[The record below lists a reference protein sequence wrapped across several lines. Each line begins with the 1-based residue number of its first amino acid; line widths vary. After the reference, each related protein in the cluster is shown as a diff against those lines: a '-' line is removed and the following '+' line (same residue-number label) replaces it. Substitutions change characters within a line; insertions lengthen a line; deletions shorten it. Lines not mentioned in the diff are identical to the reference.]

1 MKKILITVGMVIV
14 SLGIVAGILITVA
27 KREKAP
33 EMETYA
39 YDRLTMAEQESGN
52 GQSQA
57 AGGEETSGSENTPDS
72 AVEVSGG
79 DADKNAQEATDS
91 NSNAQE
97 ATDSNKNAQEATD
110 SNKNEQKAM
119 DSNKNTQKITDS
131 NGSAGNSRGS
141 IGMDSKSESGEKN
154 MQAWNTAE
162 NQTTEDIKVSVQP
175 GTKASGTSGN
185 KSTEKTSQK
194 VTQGA
199 SDASGGNGV
208 SVQDKMNL
216 VYEYGDGICVITKG
230 STASGNITIPD
241 TTYHN
246 GHEYKVVQIDPKAFM
261 GCQDLKSVV
270 IGKYVDTISSQAF
283 QSCKSLT
290 DITFPDGLKT
300 ISYWAFNNCTSLKT
314 VLIPAGTSV
323 DSEAFINC
331 PDIQIQ
337 TK

>member
-1 MKKILITVGMVIV
+1 MKKILITAGTVIV
-14 SLGIVAGILITVA
+14 SLGIVAGILIAVA
-27 KREKAP
+27 RNEKAP

-39 YDRLTMAEQESGN
+39 YDRITVADQESGS

-72 AVEVSGG
+72 AVEVAGG

-91 NSNAQE
+91 N
-97 ATDSNKNAQEATD
+97 KNAQEAM
-110 SNKNEQKAM
+110 N
-119 DSNKNTQKITDS
+119 SNKNTQKITDS
-131 NGSAGNSRGS
+131 NGSAGNSQGS
-141 IGMDSKSESGEKN
+141 IGMDAKSESGEKN

-194 VTQGA
+194 VTQA
-199 SDASGGNGV
+199 TSDASGGNGV

-216 VYEYGDGICVITKG
+216 VYEYGDGICVIAKG

-241 TTYHN
+241 TTYYN

-314 VLIPAGTSV
+314 VRIPAGTSV

>member
-1 MKKILITVGMVIV
+1 MKKILITAGTVIV
-14 SLGIVAGILITVA
+14 SLGIVAGILIAVA
-27 KREKAP
+27 RKEKAP

-39 YDRLTMAEQESGN
+39 YDRITVADQESGS

-91 NSNAQE
+91 N
-97 ATDSNKNAQEATD
+97 KNAQEAT
-110 SNKNEQKAM
+110 

-141 IGMDSKSESGEKN
+141 IGTDAKSESGEKN
-154 MQAWNTAE
+154 MQTWNTAE

-194 VTQGA
+194 VTQA
-199 SDASGGNGV
+199 TSDASGGNGS

-241 TTYHN
+241 TTYYN
-246 GHEYKVVQIDPKAFM
+246 GHEYKVVQIEPKAFM

-314 VLIPAGTSV
+314 VRIPAGTSV

>member
-52 GQSQA
+52 GQSQV

-79 DADKNAQEATDS
+79 DADKNAQEPTDS
-91 NSNAQE
+91 NS
-97 ATDSNKNAQEATD
+97 NAQEATD

-314 VLIPAGTSV
+314 VLIPEGTSV

>member
-1 MKKILITVGMVIV
+1 MQVT
-14 SLGIVAGILITVA
+14 AG
-27 KREKAP
+27 
-33 EMETYA
+33 
-39 YDRLTMAEQESGN
+39 
-52 GQSQA
+52 
-57 AGGEETSGSENTPDS
+57 
-72 AVEVSGG
+72 
-79 DADKNAQEATDS
+79 EALVRMQ
-91 NSNAQE
+91 NQ
-97 ATDSNKNAQEATD
+97 
-110 SNKNEQKAM
+110 
-119 DSNKNTQKITDS
+119 
-131 NGSAGNSRGS
+131 
-141 IGMDSKSESGEKN
+141 N
-154 MQAWNTAE
+154 MQAWNTSE
-162 NQTTEDIKVSVQP
+162 NQTTEDIKVSVQQ

-194 VTQGA
+194 VTQA
-199 SDASGGNGV
+199 TSDASGGNG
-208 SVQDKMNL
+208 SSAQDKMNL

-241 TTYHN
+241 TTYYN
-246 GHEYKVVQIDPKAFM
+246 GHEYKVVQIEPKAFM

-314 VLIPAGTSV
+314 VRIPAGTSV

>member
-216 VYEYGDGICVITKG
+216 VDCK
-230 STASGNITIPD
+230 
-241 TTYHN
+241 
-246 GHEYKVVQIDPKAFM
+246 
-261 GCQDLKSVV
+261 L
-270 IGKYVDTISSQAF
+270 IS
-283 QSCKSLT
+283 
-290 DITFPDGLKT
+290 
-300 ISYWAFNNCTSLKT
+300 
-314 VLIPAGTSV
+314 
-323 DSEAFINC
+323 
-331 PDIQIQ
+331 
-337 TK
+337 

>member
-52 GQSQA
+52 GQSQV

-91 NSNAQE
+91 N
-97 ATDSNKNAQEATD
+97 KNEQKATD

-314 VLIPAGTSV
+314 VLIPEGTSV

>member
-52 GQSQA
+52 GQSQV

-79 DADKNAQEATDS
+79 DADK
-91 NSNAQE
+91 NAQE

-246 GHEYKVVQIDPKAFM
+246 GHEYKVVQIEPKAFM

-314 VLIPAGTSV
+314 VRIPAGTSV

>member
-97 ATDSNKNAQEATD
+97 ATDSNKNAQEAT
-110 SNKNEQKAM
+110 

-314 VLIPAGTSV
+314 VLIPEGTSV

>member
-79 DADKNAQEATDS
+79 DADKNAQEAT
-91 NSNAQE
+91 
-97 ATDSNKNAQEATD
+97 
-110 SNKNEQKAM
+110 

>member
-52 GQSQA
+52 GQSQT
-57 AGGEETSGSENTPDS
+57 AGGAEHSGSENTPDS

-79 DADKNAQEATDS
+79 DADKNAQEPTDS

-97 ATDSNKNAQEATD
+97 ITDSNKNAQEAT
-110 SNKNEQKAM
+110 

-194 VTQGA
+194 VTQGT

>member
-52 GQSQA
+52 GQSQV

-91 NSNAQE
+91 N
-97 ATDSNKNAQEATD
+97 KNEQKATD

>member
-52 GQSQA
+52 GQSQV

-79 DADKNAQEATDS
+79 DADKNAQEPTDS

-97 ATDSNKNAQEATD
+97 ITDSNKNAQEAT
-110 SNKNEQKAM
+110 

-216 VYEYGDGICVITKG
+216 V
-230 STASGNITIPD
+230 
-241 TTYHN
+241 
-246 GHEYKVVQIDPKAFM
+246 
-261 GCQDLKSVV
+261 
-270 IGKYVDTISSQAF
+270 
-283 QSCKSLT
+283 
-290 DITFPDGLKT
+290 
-300 ISYWAFNNCTSLKT
+300 
-314 VLIPAGTSV
+314 
-323 DSEAFINC
+323 
-331 PDIQIQ
+331 
-337 TK
+337 